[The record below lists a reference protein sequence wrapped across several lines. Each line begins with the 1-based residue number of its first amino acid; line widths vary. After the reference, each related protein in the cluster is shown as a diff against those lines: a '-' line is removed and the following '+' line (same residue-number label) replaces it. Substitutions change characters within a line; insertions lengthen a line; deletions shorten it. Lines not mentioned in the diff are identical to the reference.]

1 VTDPNPQPGQEPGQ
15 GTPPVGTDPQDPPT
29 DPAGKPGQ
37 EPPTDP
43 PQDPPQDPPTDPPGE
58 PKVYDDAYV
67 SSLRTEAA
75 SYRTQRNE
83 ARARVQELEAA
94 RGTADEQLRT
104 ENDTLRTQNETLL
117 GQIRRAAFIEAIKLP
132 SPRLAYASL
141 ADAGVE
147 VEWNEDNRPTNL
159 ADIRKALKREFPR
172 EFGDGSADGGD
183 RTVNANGYQGKPGLD
198 RLRHGYETNQR
209 E

>member
-1 VTDPNPQPGQEPGQ
+1 VIEEERADVSQEETEGQVQETGQ
-15 GTPPVGTDPQDPPT
+15 NQEEQQEDGSAEDQTSEETQDTFDRP
-29 DPAGKPGQ
+29 
-37 EPPTDP
+37 
-43 PQDPPQDPPTDPPGE
+43 
-58 PKVYDDAYV
+58 YV
-67 SSLRTEAA
+67 ENLRAESAR
-75 SYRTQRNE
+75 YRT
-83 ARARVQELEAA
+83 RAQTAEKRVEQLEAA

-104 ENDTLRTQNETLL
+104 ENETLRTQNETLL